1 MYWLR
6 RIFAERDLD
15 CTSVRKLTS
24 DYLEAELSPSRLQ
37 RFRSHIAKCG
47 PCKSFVDSL
56 MTMVKALGALPQSKL
71 PPNLRA
77 LIQGRIAEERK
88 RA

>member
-1 MYWLR
+1 VYWLR

-37 RFRSHIAKCG
+37 RFCSHIDKCG
-47 PCKSFVDSL
+47 PCRSFVDSL
-56 MTMVKALGALPQSKL
+56 MAMVKALGTLPQSKL

-77 LIQGRIAEERK
+77 SIQGRIAEERK